1 MARPLRPRSPGG
13 RSRHRSKPGKLPVL
27 HYLKVWLASARY
39 SLVRTMMFR
48 GDFFVWSLV
57 ELFWMSV
64 NLLLITVIY
73 GHTQSIAGWSK
84 YEMMLL
90 VGTSML
96 IQRFLMGFFWS
107 SIFEMGRNVRT
118 GNFDFFLAQ
127 PGNVMFMATTRK
139 LDPDGLLNSF
149 VAAAVVAYSAQQ
161 LGLHPGMGQIALY
174 AGLVLCGLVIHYSIL
189 VLSISAVFW
198 LTSAQGV
205 EGGYFTLTEFSRL
218 PREAFKGV
226 SNVLFVWLLP
236 VVVVSNAPAR
246 VLLHGFE
253 LRWALWLAGLA
264 ALWFALAVLVFHR
277 GLRRYASASS

>member
-1 MARPLRPRSPGG
+1 MA
-13 RSRHRSKPGKLPVL
+13 

-39 SLVRTMMFR
+39 SIVRTMMFR
-48 GDFFVWSLV
+48 GDFLVWSLV
-57 ELFWMSV
+57 EFFWMSV
-64 NLLLITVIY
+64 NLLLISVIY
-73 GHTQSIAGWSK
+73 RHTTSIAGWNK

-107 SIFEMGRNVRT
+107 SIFELGRNVRS

-127 PGNVMFMATTRK
+127 PGNIMFMATTRK
-139 LDPDGLLNSF
+139 LDPDGLLNSIL
-149 VAAAVVAYSAQQ
+149 AAGVVVYAAHQ
-161 LGLHPGMGQIALY
+161 LNLSPSWLAIAAY

-189 VLSISAVFW
+189 ILSVSAVFW

-218 PREAFKGV
+218 PREAFKGIT
-226 SNVLFVWLLP
+226 SMLFVWLLP
-236 VVVVSNAPAR
+236 VVVVSNAPAQM
-246 VLLHGFE
+246 LLHGFDP
-253 LRWALWLAGLA
+253 LWALWLFGLA
-264 ALWFALAVLVFHR
+264 VAWFALAVFVFHR

>member
-1 MARPLRPRSPGG
+1 M
-13 RSRHRSKPGKLPVL
+13 L

-39 SLVRTMMFR
+39 SIIRTMMFR
-48 GDFFVWSLV
+48 GDLFVWSLV
-57 ELFWMSV
+57 EFFWMTV
-64 NLLLITVIY
+64 NLLLISVIY
-73 GHTQSIAGWSK
+73 GHTSSIAGWSK

-107 SIFEMGRNVRT
+107 SIFEIGRNVRT

-139 LDPDGLLNSF
+139 LDPDGLLNSI
-149 VAAAVVAYSAQQ
+149 VAAGVVAYSAGQ
-161 LGLHPGMGQIALY
+161 LGLHPGFVDLAMY
-174 AGLVLCGLVIHYSIL
+174 AFLVLCGLVIHYSIL

-226 SNVLFVWLLP
+226 SNILFVWLLP

-246 VLLHGFE
+246 VLLRGFE
-253 LRWALWLAGLA
+253 WQWALWLAGLA
-264 ALWFALAVLVFHR
+264 AFWFVLAVFTFHR

>member
-1 MARPLRPRSPGG
+1 VL
-13 RSRHRSKPGKLPVL
+13 L
-27 HYLKVWLASARY
+27 HYFKVWLASARY
-39 SLVRTMMFR
+39 SMVRTMMFR
-48 GDFFVWSLV
+48 GDFIVWSLV
-57 ELFWMSV
+57 EFFWMSV
-64 NLLLITVIY
+64 NLLLISVIY
-73 GHTQSIAGWSK
+73 EHTKSIAGWSK

-107 SIFEMGRNVRT
+107 SIFEMGRNVRS

-139 LDPDGLLNSF
+139 LDPDGLLNSLIATG
-149 VAAAVVAYSAQQ
+149 VVIYAARQ
-161 LGLHPGMGQIALY
+161 LGLHPTAIDIVLY
-174 AGLVLCGLVIHYSIL
+174 AALVFCGLVIHYSIL
-189 VLSISAVFW
+189 MLSVSAVFW
-198 LTSAQGV
+198 LSSAQGV

-226 SNVLFVWLLP
+226 SSMLFVWMLP

-246 VLLHGFE
+246 TLLHGFD
-253 LRWALWLAGLA
+253 RNWVLWLFGLA
-264 ALWFALAVLVFHR
+264 AAWFALTVFVFNR

>member
-1 MARPLRPRSPGG
+1 M
-13 RSRHRSKPGKLPVL
+13 L
-27 HYLKVWLASARY
+27 HYFRIWLATARY

-64 NLLLITVIY
+64 NLLLVSVIY
-73 GHTQSIAGWSK
+73 RHTDSIAGWNK
-84 YEMMLL
+84 YEMILL

-139 LDPDGLLNSF
+139 LDPDGLLNS
-149 VAAAVVAYSAQQ
+149 VIAMGIVAYAVRE
-161 LGLHPGMGQIALY
+161 LGLHPGFLDLALY
-174 AGLVLCGLVIHYSIL
+174 AGMILCGLVIHYSIL
-189 VLSISAVFW
+189 VMSISLVFW

-205 EGGYFTLTEFSRL
+205 EGTYFTLTEFSRL
-218 PREAFKGV
+218 PREAFKGLV
-226 SNVLFVWLLP
+226 SQALFVWLLP

-246 VLLHGFE
+246 TILDRFQWNWKWTFGPFLF
-253 LRWALWLAGLA
+253 A
-264 ALWFALAVLVFHR
+264 ALWFILAVIVFNR
-277 GLRRYASASS
+277 GLRRYTSASS